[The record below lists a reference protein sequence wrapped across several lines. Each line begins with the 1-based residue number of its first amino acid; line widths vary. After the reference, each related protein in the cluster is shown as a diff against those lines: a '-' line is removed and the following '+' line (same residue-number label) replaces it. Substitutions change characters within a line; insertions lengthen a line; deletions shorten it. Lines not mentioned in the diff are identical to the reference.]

1 MDKND
6 ILKAKG
12 SKYLN
17 SDTLLVVNYEPI
29 TRKDSPLD
37 KLVYSKNQ
45 FGWPSNDIQFKEI
58 TTNSEVRNALERR
71 QMPINS
77 PSIGVEDDD
86 IALDMVMRQD
96 ESIVD
101 YADRLQPF
109 IDKAKDSLN
118 NSSSE

>member
-17 SDTLLVVNYEPI
+17 FDTMLVVNYEPI

-45 FGWPSNDIQFKEI
+45 FGWPSNDIQFKEN
-58 TTNSEVRNALERR
+58 TSNSEVRQALERR
-71 QMPINS
+71 QMPLPSNS
-77 PSIGVEDDD
+77 NGVEDDD
-86 IALDMVMRQD
+86 IALDLVMSQD
-96 ESIVD
+96 ESLVD
-101 YADRLQPF
+101 YADRLQPY
-109 IDKAKDSLN
+109 IDKAKDTLN
-118 NSSSE
+118 FDK

>member
-1 MDKND
+1 MDKNE
-6 ILKAKG
+6 ILKSKG

-45 FGWPSNDIQFKEI
+45 FGWPSNDIHFKEI

-77 PSIGVEDDD
+77 PSKGVEDDD
-86 IALDMVMRQD
+86 IALDMVMSQD

-109 IDKAKDSLN
+109 IDNAKDSLN